1 MRIEGKD
8 YRTIWFEDNVVKII
22 DQTKLPHQFI
32 IKDLKTIKD
41 AINAIKIMEV
51 RGAPL
56 IGATAAYGLVLAIIE
71 NNDQSFLKK
80 SADELIS
87 SRPTA
92 INLRWAVDRMMNK
105 LSGLNSDKILEIA
118 LNEAKDIC
126 EEDIKFC
133 ENIGLNGLKIIEE
146 IYNKKKDTVNIL
158 THCNAGWLA
167 TINWGTA
174 TSPIYHAHKKGIPV
188 HVWADE
194 TRPRN
199 QGANLTS
206 YELNEEGI
214 KNTIIADN
222 TGGIL
227 MQRGEVD
234 MCIVGTDRT
243 LANGDVCNKVG
254 TYLKALAAHDNKIPF
269 YVALPSST
277 IDWNIKDH
285 KDIPIDDTK
294 IWAQRL
300 SYVGEL
306 GYELYVE
313 VKDAKKIYE
322 LIIEKGKDHNLSNC
336 GMHAMDIMRMESGF
350 LHWGHDISPEENQ
363 YQAGLSFTISNKKNV
378 DFIGKS
384 ALEKI
389 DKEKIKTRFAK
400 FTLKDSKPGEPL
412 LLHDEPIYLEDKIIG
427 RSTSGNYSFNF
438 KKNLTFGYIN
448 NDFSN
453 EELQNKN
460 LFIEV
465 EKKKYPIEISNK
477 PLKQTNFKNN

>member
-1 MRIEGKD
+1 MRIEDKE
-8 YRTIWFEDNVVKII
+8 YRTIWFENNVVKII

-32 IKDLKTIKD
+32 IKDLKTVID
-41 AINAIKIMEV
+41 AINAIKVMEV

-80 SADELIS
+80 SAENLIN

-92 INLRWAVDRMMNK
+92 INLKWAVDRMMNK
-105 LSGLNSDKILEIA
+105 LSGVNSDEILA
-118 LNEAKDIC
+118 LAKSEAKEIC

-146 IYNKKKDTVNIL
+146 IYNKKKETVNIL

-174 TSPIYHAHKKGIPV
+174 TSPIYHAHKKGIPI
-188 HVWADE
+188 HIWADE

-206 YELNEEGI
+206 YELSEEGI
-214 KNTIIADN
+214 NNTIIADN

-254 TYLKALAAHDNKIPF
+254 TYLKALAAYDNNIPF

-285 KDIPIDDTK
+285 RDIPIEE
-294 IWAQRL
+294 RNSEEL
-300 SYVGEL
+300 SHIEGF
-306 GYELYVE
+306 
-313 VKDAKKIYE
+313 D
-322 LIIEKGKDHNLSNC
+322 EKGNILKIQIYPKKSKAMNL
-336 GMHAMDIMRMESGF
+336 AFDVTPAKYIT
-350 LHWGHDISPEENQ
+350 
-363 YQAGLSFTISNKKNV
+363 GLITERGICEASKEGLKK
-378 DFIGKS
+378 
-384 ALEKI
+384 L
-389 DKEKIKTRFAK
+389 
-400 FTLKDSKPGEPL
+400 
-412 LLHDEPIYLEDKIIG
+412 
-427 RSTSGNYSFNF
+427 F
-438 KKNLTFGYIN
+438 K
-448 NDFSN
+448 
-453 EELQNKN
+453 
-460 LFIEV
+460 
-465 EKKKYPIEISNK
+465 
-477 PLKQTNFKNN
+477 

>member
-1 MRIEGKD
+1 MRIGGKE
-8 YRTIWFEDNVVKII
+8 YKTIWFKNNVVKII

-32 IKDLKTIKD
+32 IKDLKTVKD
-41 AINAIKIMEV
+41 AVNAIKKMEV

-56 IGATAAYGLVLAIIE
+56 IGATAAYGLVLSLLE
-71 NNDQSFLKK
+71 KNDQTFLHK
-80 SADELIS
+80 SAQDLID

-92 INLRWAVDRMMNK
+92 INLKWAIDRMIKK
-105 LSGLNSDKILEIA
+105 LTGVISDRILEIA
-118 LNEAKDIC
+118 INEAKEIC
-126 EEDIKFC
+126 EEDVKFC

-227 MQRGEVD
+227 MQRGQVD

-243 LANGDVCNKVG
+243 LSNGDVCNKVG
-254 TYLKALAAHDNKIPF
+254 TYLKALAAKDNNIPF

-277 IDWNIKDH
+277 IDWKIKNS
-285 KDIPIDDTK
+285 KDIPIEERSSDELSK
-294 IWAQRL
+294 IEG
-300 SYVGEL
+300 VDEDGK
-306 GYELYVE
+306 
-313 VKDAKKIYE
+313 VKKVQIYPNKSKAMNLAFDVTPAKYITS
-322 LIIEKGKDHNLSNC
+322 LITEKGVCEAS
-336 GMHAMDIMRMESGF
+336 
-350 LHWGHDISPEENQ
+350 EE
-363 YQAGLSFTISNKKNV
+363 GL
-378 DFIGKS
+378 
-384 ALEKI
+384 
-389 DKEKIKTRFAK
+389 
-400 FTLKDSKPGEPL
+400 
-412 LLHDEPIYLEDKIIG
+412 
-427 RSTSGNYSFNF
+427 
-438 KKNLTFGYIN
+438 
-448 NDFSN
+448 
-453 EELQNKN
+453 KN
-460 LFIEV
+460 LF
-465 EKKKYPIEISNK
+465 K
-477 PLKQTNFKNN
+477 